1 MALTTV
7 NRLKTVWLN
16 DQSSA
21 NDTRLAA
28 LITQAES
35 IINNICR
42 QPVTGQSVAYDFVG
56 SQNRT
61 HILHYT
67 VPVVLA
73 SIQSRN
79 NPYDSW
85 TTITGPVVFSTG
97 GVKSLYKDDSFTD
110 VFYRANLTV
119 GYDGTT
125 HVVPAALEEICCEMV
140 VDLLKMTDFGGR
152 ENRFGVSSIAVNQGG
167 MTQTTVYKDL
177 TTRFRQRLLP
187 YTTMGM
193 L

>member
-1 MALTTV
+1 
-7 NRLKTVWLN
+7 
-16 DQSSA
+16 
-21 NDTRLAA
+21 
-28 LITQAES
+28 
-35 IINNICR
+35 
-42 QPVTGQSVAYDFVG
+42 VAYDFVG
-56 SQNRT
+56 TQNRT

-85 TTITGPVVFSTG
+85 TTITGPVVFSSS
-97 GVKSLYKDDSFTD
+97 GVKSLYKDDGFTD

-125 HVVPAALEEICCEMV
+125 HQVPAALEEICCEMV

-167 MTQTTVYKDL
+167 MTQTTVYKDMM
-177 TTRFRQRLLP
+177 TRFRQRLLP